1 MKKRE
6 IETRED
12 VCAADLHDLTII
24 SGPHAYTGDMANIYV
39 SNETD
44 DVYIGELCDPRLVAL
59 VRNAPKIAELL
70 QFLRDTDPA
79 VFDPDED
86 TEWENFVEDLGQDL
100 GIF

>member
-12 VCAADLHDLTII
+12 VCAADLHDLVII

-59 VRNAPKIAELL
+59 VRKAPKITELL
-70 QFLRDTDPA
+70 HFLRSTA
-79 VFDPDED
+79 VFDPDHD
-86 TEWENFVEDLGQDL
+86 QEWETFVEELGQEL
-100 GIF
+100 GLF